1 MNLTRQE
8 ARQNTSPFRSG
19 EDKRPLQQVAPD
31 ITYLRT
37 LIVNVY
43 FVGSADAWVLVDT
56 GLPYTAERVLRA
68 AEERFGGAFPKAI
81 ILTHAHFDHVGA
93 AGALAEHWGVPIY
106 AHPLEMPY
114 LTGSDYPPPDPT
126 VGGGL
131 MALSSPLFP
140 HSGVHLE
147 SRVRPLSDDG
157 SVPFMPEWRMIH
169 TPGHTAGHVSL
180 FRERDGVL
188 IAGDAFVATKQ
199 ESLRA
204 VLQQRKEV
212 HAPPAYFTPDWQR
225 AKDAVRRLAAL
236 GPTIALTGHGLP
248 LRGEELSRGLEAL
261 ARNFDDRHPQA
272 RTLRRP
278 RRRDGRAR
286 RHSSCRRHA
295 LRPTF
300 SRVSD
305 LAAAVAGVALLRRK
319 R

>member
-1 MNLTRQE
+1 MNLTSHE
-8 ARQNTSPFRSG
+8 ARQSTSPFRSG
-19 EDKRPLQQVAPD
+19 EDKRPLQQVTPD

-43 FVGSADAWVLVDT
+43 FVGDADEWVLVDT
-56 GLPYTAERVLRA
+56 GLPYTAERILRA
-68 AEERFGGAFPKAI
+68 ARERFGGAFPKAI

-106 AHPLEMPY
+106 VHPLELPY
-114 LTGSDYPPPDPT
+114 LTGADYPPPDPT

-147 SRVRPLSDDG
+147 NRVRPLPDDG

-169 TPGHTAGHVSL
+169 TPGHTAGHISL

-225 AKDAVRRLAAL
+225 AKDSVRRLAAL
-236 GPTIALTGHGLP
+236 EPSIALTGHGLP
-248 LRGEELSRGLEAL
+248 LRGEELSRGLGTL
-261 ARNFDDRHPQA
+261 SQNFDAAIPERGRYVGHAAVMDERGVTDLPP
-272 RTLRRP
+272 P
-278 RRRDGRAR
+278 RVAPYLLAG
-286 RHSSCRRHA
+286 
-295 LRPTF
+295 F
-300 SRVSD
+300 G
-305 LAAAVAGVALLRRK
+305 LAAVVTGVALLRRK